1 MQKRSTSRAR
11 HLSFGNETLSGKS
24 FQECDRDAELSGDS
38 GSIRPGQDDLHGE
51 SIPGQPRDRILS
63 WESKNMMSK
72 SEGD

>member
-11 HLSFGNETLSGKS
+11 HLLSEMTLSGKS

-38 GSIRPGQDDLHGE
+38 GSIRPGQDDLPGE